1 MGTAESLVLE
11 IAELKATIQSLD
23 QRLKKRLDELQGAI
37 ALGELDDYIADGD
50 GAYELE
56 GCRIKQMSRT
66 SWTYSSAVKALKEQE
81 EHEGVATRKVSS
93 YLRFTLPKE

>member
-11 IAELKATIQSLD
+11 IAELKATIQDLD
-23 QRLKKRLDELQGAI
+23 QRLKERLEELEGAI
-37 ALGELDDYIADGD
+37 ALGELESYFAEGV
-50 GAYELE
+50 YEVD
-56 GCRIKQMSRT
+56 GCRIKQLSRT
-66 SWTYSSAVKALKEQE
+66 TWTYSSAVKALKEQE